1 MCHFKILQMNK
12 SIDFL
17 KYEWAFEYIYT
28 DKGGF

>member
-17 KYEWAFEYIYT
+17 KYELTFESIYT
-28 DKGGF
+28 SEGGF